1 MSHFS
6 HLPPVEYEKHDV
18 SASSVSRTSILILAL
33 TVFSIVVAWGYFR
46 WLYKADMAGRQAAA
60 PAVEHPVDRVPP
72 EPQLQRVPFD
82 DVKALRR
89 DEQKLL
95 SRYRWVDAQAG
106 VARIPIDEA
115 MRIYVERA
123 AAGQAAHPFPVVPL
137 APAAAASPAAVA
149 HP

>member
-18 SASSVSRTSILILAL
+18 SASSVSRTSILILVL

-46 WLYKADMAGRQAAA
+46 WLYQADLAGRQAAA

-106 VARIPIDEA
+106 VTRIPIDEA

-123 AAGQAAHPFPVVPL
+123 AAGQAAHPF
-137 APAAAASPAAVA
+137 ASSPAAASAPAAVA

>member
-18 SASSVSRTSILILAL
+18 SASSVSRTSILILVL
-33 TVFSIVVAWGYFR
+33 TVFSIAVAWGYFR
-46 WLYKADMAGRQAAA
+46 WLYKADLAGRQAAA
-60 PAVEHPVDRVPP
+60 PAVQHPVDRVPP

-82 DVKALRR
+82 DVKGLRA
-89 DEQKLL
+89 EEHALL
-95 SRYRWVDAQAG
+95 SGYGFVDAQAG
-106 VARIPIDEA
+106 VTRIPIDEA

-137 APAAAASPAAVA
+137 APAAAPTPGPVA